1 MFISGGARQGLKV
14 GDSLAVMQQ
23 GETVSSKQTGFA
35 ITLPPTKVGTLRVT
49 GLFGDNETNEGA
61 IGELISGSA
70 SAAKGSTIFVA
81 ENKD

>member
-1 MFISGGARQGLKV
+1 
-14 GDSLAVMQQ
+14 MQQ